1 MCKLHVKPRQNKK
14 RKEMDLVILMTNNLA
29 KSSEEFSHWEFRCV
43 FVEHYYQVII
53 PWLSLIPCASVLF
66 YFFL

>member
-1 MCKLHVKPRQNKK
+1 
-14 RKEMDLVILMTNNLA
+14 MDLVILMTNSIA

-43 FVEHYYQVII
+43 FVGHYYQVII